1 MALPR
6 FYNQR
11 YMWSVMRRFAIRN
24 SGCDQPRRLNNRV
37 NNGASEIVIHN

>member
-11 YMWSVMRRFAIRN
+11 YMWSVMRRFVPATRGVTNHGGSIT
-24 SGCDQPRRLNNRV
+24 
-37 NNGASEIVIHN
+37 E